1 MHEAAWGAW
10 GSSSSTAICARLGLA
25 CELVEQIGYYNFI
38 GDAANADLSRAA
50 LRRLTL
56 NRAITAEEAAS
67 FFGKGVSISSARA
80 LLSLGFVDKGGLSV
94 GSEYTF
100 YIPLYLTPMFD
111 RNVEVVDKE
120 GFTQSLADALLEYNP
135 SFRGG
140 CIPYGFISVIK
151 EDSWTRPP
159 L

>member
-1 MHEAAWGAW
+1 MHEAAWG
-10 GSSSSTAICARLGLA
+10 GFGISGMGICARLGSA
-25 CELVEQIGYYNFI
+25 RELIEQIGYYNFI
-38 GDAANADLSRAA
+38 GDAANADLARTA
-50 LRRLTL
+50 LRRLAL

-67 FFGKGVSISSARA
+67 FFGKGVSLSVARA
-80 LLSLGFVDKGGLSV
+80 LLSLGFVDKGGITV

-100 YIPLYLTPMFD
+100 YLPLYLTIMFD

-135 SFRGG
+135 TSRGG

-151 EDSWTRPP
+151 EDSWPHQP